1 MQQNPREL
9 YGGLIGVLLGSY
21 WGLIGVLLG
30 SYWGLIG
37 VLLGSYLFFHWPYG
51 PWQTICV

>member
-21 WGLIGVLLG
+21 WGLIGVLSVFPLAVRR
-30 SYWGLIG
+30 LANDMC
-37 VLLGSYLFFHWPYG
+37 LMMDNLAPKL
-51 PWQTICV
+51 